1 MTTSKDSAAASPLPE
16 VISLHRVA
24 ARPEPLKIPRHV
36 AFVLDGN
43 RRWARANGYENVSE
57 GHRIGFA
64 KIPDVLTWCDDLG
77 IETVT
82 LWMLSTDNIRNR
94 EQAELDALYEIDED
108 IINKL
113 VALRRF
119 RISFVGV
126 PDDLP
131 ARLVAKLREAE
142 AQTRNIQGLRANL
155 AIAYGGKDEI
165 VQAVNAAIREAQA
178 DGKLEITAEQIDAHL
193 WTAGQPEP
201 DLIIRTSGEHRTS
214 GFLMW
219 QAASAEYFF
228 CDCRWPAFSEN
239 ELREALLAYS
249 TRERRFGR

>member
-1 MTTSKDSAAASPLPE
+1 MTDTHESAAAPPIGEVIDLRPE
-16 VISLHRVA
+16 VAPPLSLKV
-24 ARPEPLKIPRHV
+24 PRHV

-43 RRWARANGYENVSE
+43 RRWARAHGYEDVSE

-64 KIPDVLTWCDDLG
+64 KIPAVLSWCEALG

-94 EQAELDALYEIDED
+94 EQAELEALYEIDED
-108 IINKL
+108 VINKL
-113 VALRRF
+113 VALGRF
-119 RISFVGV
+119 RLTFVGV

-131 ARLVAKLREAE
+131 AKLVAQLRDAE
-142 AQTRNIQGLRANL
+142 VKTRHIQGLRANL

-165 VQAVNAAIREAQA
+165 VQAVNAAIRAARGAAEIQLTAQ
-178 DGKLEITAEQIDAHL
+178 QIEAHL

-219 QAASAEYFF
+219 QAASAEYVF
-228 CDCRWPAFSEN
+228 CDCRWPAFSES
-239 ELREALLAYS
+239 ELHEAVRAYGM
-249 TRERRFGR
+249 RERRFGR

>member
-1 MTTSKDSAAASPLPE
+1 MTKSNESPAASPLRE
-16 VISLHRVA
+16 VISLHRDIKQPV
-24 ARPEPLKIPRHV
+24 PLKIPRHV

-43 RRWARANGYENVSE
+43 RRWARAHGYENVSE

-64 KIPDVLTWCDDLG
+64 KIPDVLSWCEALG

-94 EQAELDALYEIDED
+94 EQDELDALYEIDED
-108 IINKL
+108 VINKL
-113 VALRRF
+113 VALGRF
-119 RISFVGV
+119 RITFVGV

-131 ARLVAKLREAE
+131 AKLVAQLRDAE
-142 AQTRNIQGLRANL
+142 EKTRHIQGLRANL

-165 VQAVNAAIREAQA
+165 VQAVNAAIREAKA
-178 DGKLEITAEQIDAHL
+178 AGEREITAEQIEAHL
-193 WTAGQPEP
+193 WTAGQPDP

-219 QAASAEYFF
+219 QAASAEYVF
-228 CDCRWPAFSEN
+228 CDCRWPAFSED
-239 ELREALLAYS
+239 ELHEAVRAYS